1 MKKKYIAL
9 MALPLLC
16 GCACR
21 VRFLWSRIMKNI
33 AVIVVLLTFT
43 VIRSAYAECTRTEKE
58 NEEAWLKL
66 DYKTIC
72 GCLTGNG
79 SVFSTPE
86 DNLKLVSEGKDAIYK
101 WKTCDMMVTL
111 SCSSS
116 VISVFYSNDRI
127 YEEMSR
133 YDRQLVCIN
142 GNIYQGM
149 RHPEMWNPHFVMYAD

>member
-16 GCACR
+16 GCQ
-21 VRFLWSRIMKNI
+21 VRFLWSRTMKNI
-33 AVIVVLLTFT
+33 VVIVVLLT
-43 VIRSAYAECTRTEKE
+43 VIAMRSAYAECTRTEKE

-72 GCLTGNG
+72 GCLSGNG

-86 DNLKLVSEGKDAIYK
+86 DNLKLVSEGKVPIYK

-111 SCSSS
+111 SCFSST
-116 VISVFYSNDRI
+116 INIFYSNDRI

-133 YDRQLVCIN
+133 YDSQLVCIS
-142 GNIYQGM
+142 GNVYQGM
-149 RHPEMWNPHFVMYAD
+149 RRPEMRNPHFVMYAD